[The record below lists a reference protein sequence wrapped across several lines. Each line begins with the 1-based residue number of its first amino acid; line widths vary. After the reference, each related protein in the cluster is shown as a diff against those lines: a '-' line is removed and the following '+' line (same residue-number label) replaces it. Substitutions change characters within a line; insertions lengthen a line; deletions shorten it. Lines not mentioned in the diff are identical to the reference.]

1 MMHHKFFLLF
11 FLLAWVGLA
20 PAQDP
25 DNPKPTEEDLILP
38 MPGGGAMVFRPV
50 FLDVGDGPYATREFK
65 MGDRAMGGYKE
76 HPTAVLL
83 GGSFVKENQG
93 QPDWMYWIG
102 KYEVTERQYNRIV
115 NPEVEGSLEPKTQI
129 SWHEVQDF
137 IHRYNLWLLE
147 TAPDRMPA
155 LDETPGFLRLPTEEE
170 WEFAAR
176 GGNEVSMD
184 IFDRKHPYGRNL
196 NRHEWYSGPR
206 SSHDRIKNIGLLRP
220 NPLGIHDMLGNVSE
234 MTSVSYRLEYL
245 QGRPGGFASRGG
257 NFRTPE
263 AHLRSSFRTEH
274 AFYLADGSPAAQA
287 ELGFRLVIAAP
298 VFAGRETIQALE
310 ESWADYR
317 RENPTPGTAAQ
328 STAPAAERT
337 LYSLDDARK
346 TLERLEA
353 GLQRATVDEDTLN
366 ALGLL
371 RASFGDVQAMVLK
384 AERDSAAAWARI
396 ASSNAT
402 FLRGEV
408 RKIPASLRVI
418 EITKQTGG
426 AAELA
431 LYEQRHQNLLN
442 NIQNTRN
449 LYGLAIRELGKVAP
463 ERAREGFAAYE
474 RHLIELGLAEQIQV
488 NNLVLKQY
496 LEYVETRRLNLEAWE
511 TQLQG
516 F

>member
-1 MMHHKFFLLF
+1 MMIHKPALLF
-11 FLLAWVGLA
+11 CLLFGVGLA

-25 DNPKPTEEDLILP
+25 DDPKPAEHDLRLP
-38 MPGGGAMVFRPV
+38 MPGGGVMVFRPV
-50 FLDVGDGPYATREFK
+50 FLGVGDGPYATREFT
-65 MGDRAMGGYKE
+65 MGDRATGGFKE

-83 GGSFVKENQG
+83 GGSFVKENEG
-93 QPDWMYWIG
+93 KKDWMYWIG
-102 KYEVTERQYNRIV
+102 KYEVTERQYNLIM
-115 NPEVEGSLEPKTQI
+115 NPGEAGSLDPQTRV

-147 TAPDRMPA
+147 HASDRLPA
-155 LDETPGFLRLPTEEE
+155 LDEAPGFLRLPTEEE

-184 IFDRKHPYGRNL
+184 IFDRKHPNGRNL

-206 SSHDRIKNIGLLRP
+206 SSHDRVKNIGLLRP
-220 NPLGIHDMLGNVSE
+220 NPLGIHDMLGNVAE

-245 QGRPGGFASRGG
+245 QGRPGGFAARGG

-263 AHLRSSFRTEH
+263 AHIRSSFRTEH

-287 ELGFRLVIAAP
+287 ELGFRPVIAAP
-298 VFAGRETIQALE
+298 VFAGRETIHALE

-317 RENPTPGTAAQ
+317 RETPTPGTAAQ

-337 LYSLDDARK
+337 LYSLEDARK

-353 GLQRATVDEDTLN
+353 GLQAGADEDTLN

-402 FLRGEV
+402 FLRGEL

-418 EITKQTGG
+418 EISKQTGG
-426 AAELA
+426 TADLA
-431 LYEQRHQNLLN
+431 LYEQRHKNLLN

-463 ERAREGFAAYE
+463 GRAREGFAAYE
-474 RHLIELGLAEQIQV
+474 QHLIELGLVEQIQV

-511 TQLQG
+511 TQLQA